1 MGSDKIRK
9 SREIVSTISFLTK
22 QYWKGGDVMF
32 ENVTTGQVLL
42 MYVCIFGFI
51 FGMAAILFKK
61 NS

>member
-1 MGSDKIRK
+1 MGSDKIQQ
-9 SREIVSTISFLTK
+9 SRGIVSRISFLTK
-22 QYWKGGDVMF
+22 QCWRGGEVMF

-51 FGMAAILFKK
+51 FSMAVILFKK